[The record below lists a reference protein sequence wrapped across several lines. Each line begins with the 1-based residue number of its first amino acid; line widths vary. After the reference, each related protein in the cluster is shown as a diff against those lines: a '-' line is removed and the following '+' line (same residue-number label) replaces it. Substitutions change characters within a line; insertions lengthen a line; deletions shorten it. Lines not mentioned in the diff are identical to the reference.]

1 MQALHFG
8 TRWNI
13 LQLSPLR
20 AAYFLGDLVGNGLGY
35 LPAVFDRFPRLTILP
50 FNSFADRCADPVGL
64 GDNLADSVLD
74 LVPFRGANFLRLF
87 DTIALVL
94 ALVLPDRGA
103 NVRSRLPWLTLLPFD
118 SFANGVADP
127 ISLGD
132 VLANLVLNLA
142 AVLLGWHWAVLGALD
157 LHLLGDINAHLASRH
172 ALLPVHQAA
181 AGLGHFVA
189 GWLLLAD
196 LLQAVLG
203 SPVALL
209 DLGGPADLLVLL
221 GLVPLQA
228 SLPLLGDGL
237 ALLAQL
243 LLAHNL
249 PAALAARHPD
259 IVADF
264 GGSFADSLGD
274 IRAHLLRNGVA
285 LLWMAYAL
293 LLGLVNGLSDG
304 FARFISALLIPN
316 SVADFLGLVH
326 VLALIL
332 ALVLPDRVAHI
343 GSRLPRLALL
353 TLDGLADWLADGDA
367 ALVGATV
374 EAADSIVGAVRTV
387 VLSRTPADRL
397 GVLGRAPVPG

>member
-1 MQALHFG
+1 
-8 TRWNI
+8 
-13 LQLSPLR
+13 
-20 AAYFLGDLVGNGLGY
+20 
-35 LPAVFDRFPRLTILP
+35 LTILP
-50 FNSFADRCADPVGL
+50 LNSFADRCADPVSL
-64 GDNLADSVLD
+64 GDNLADSVLN
-74 LVPFRGANFLRLF
+74 LVPFRGADFLRLL
-87 DTIALVL
+87 DTVALVL
-94 ALVLPDRGA
+94 AIIFPDGGA
-103 NVRSRLPWLTLLPFD
+103 NIRSRLPWLTLLPFD

-132 VLANLVLNLA
+132 ILANLLLHLA
-142 AVLLGWHWAVLGALD
+142 AVLLGRHWAMLGALD
-157 LHLLGDINAHLASRH
+157 LHLLGDINAHLTSRH

-196 LLQAVLG
+196 LLHAVLG

-221 GLVPLQA
+221 ALVPLKA

-237 ALLAQL
+237 TLLAQL

-249 PAALAARHPD
+249 TAALAARHPD

-264 GGSFADSLGD
+264 GGSFANSLGD
-274 IRAHLLRNGVA
+274 ILAHLLRNGVA
-285 LLWMAYAL
+285 LLWMADTF
-293 LLGLVNGLSDG
+293 LLGLVNSLSDR
-304 FARFISALLIPN
+304 FARFVSALLIPN
-316 SVADFLGLVH
+316 SVTDFLSLVH

-353 TLDGLADWLADGDA
+353 PLNGLADWLADGDA
-367 ALVGATV
+367 ALVGAAV
-374 EAADSIVGAVRTV
+374 EAADSVVGAVGTV
-387 VLSRTPADRL
+387 VLSRTPANRL

>member
-1 MQALHFG
+1 MNLYLAFSNSMKSLKQFHLSFNARFAFKNRG
-8 TRWNI
+8 WNF

-35 LPAVFDRFPRLTILP
+35 LPAVFDRFPWLTILP
-50 FNSFADRCADPVGL
+50 FNSFADRCADPVSL
-64 GDNLADSVLD
+64 GDNLADSVLN
-74 LVPFRGANFLRLF
+74 LIPFRGADFLRLLN
-87 DTIALVL
+87 TIAFVL
-94 ALVLPDRGA
+94 ALVLPDGGA
-103 NVRSRLPWLTLLPFD
+103 DIRSGLPWLTLLPFD

-127 ISLGD
+127 IGLGD

-172 ALLPVHQAA
+172 TLLPVHQAA
-181 AGLGHFVA
+181 AGLGHFMA
-189 GWLLLAD
+189 GWLFLAD

-249 PAALAARHPD
+249 PATFASGHPD
-259 IVADF
+259 IMADF
-264 GGSFADSLGD
+264 GGSFANS
-274 IRAHLLRNGVA
+274 
-285 LLWMAYAL
+285 
-293 LLGLVNGLSDG
+293 LSD
-304 FARFISALLIPN
+304 
-316 SVADFLGLVH
+316 V
-326 VLALIL
+326 
-332 ALVLPDRVAHI
+332 
-343 GSRLPRLALL
+343 
-353 TLDGLADWLADGDA
+353 
-367 ALVGATV
+367 
-374 EAADSIVGAVRTV
+374 
-387 VLSRTPADRL
+387 
-397 GVLGRAPVPG
+397 